1 MELGFRAMD
10 WADLLEVKRAR
21 GLSWEYL
28 ARHSGYSASHIRKV
42 LYDGDRCGSRQMWI
56 ALAGLLDV
64 TAPPPPNA
72 QENGRGPYVKC
83 DGPIFAIASFL
94 KCAKK
99 WHFKRGGQY
108 VINKANL
115 VFLRKEGIHHIFKHK
130 SVGWRI
136 AYTDSQLVDAE
147 VKPK

>member
-1 MELGFRAMD
+1 MELGLRAMD
-10 WADLLEVKRAR
+10 WGDLLEVKRAR

-28 ARHSGYSASHIRKV
+28 ARHSGYSAGHIRAV
-42 LYDGDRCGSRQMWI
+42 LYEGSRGGSRQMWI

-64 TAPPPPNA
+64 SAPPPPCA
-72 QENGRGPYVKC
+72 RETGRGPYVKAAINIA
-83 DGPIFAIASFL
+83 PII

-130 SVGWRI
+130 SVGWLI

>member
-1 MELGFRAMD
+1 MD
-10 WADLLEVKRAR
+10 WGDLLEVKRAR

-42 LYDGDRCGSRQMWI
+42 LYEGSRGGARQMWI
-56 ALAGLLDV
+56 ALAGLLAV
-64 TAPPPPNA
+64 SAPPPPCA
-72 QENGRGPYVKC
+72 QETGRGPYVKC
-83 DGPIFAIASFL
+83 DIRRADIVSFL

-99 WHFKRGGQY
+99 WHFKRDGQY

-130 SVGWRI
+130 SVGWLI